1 MISEQ
6 GTIKVSTR
14 LDVNV
19 QKELMAP
26 SFKIGI
32 TFLVIGAVVFAILLI
47 LDIAS
52 IFVELNLDSFSVFY
66 AISLFLL
73 IMGLFLILLVRS
85 SIKAVSKYD
94 KVNSYEF
101 LGGYFIVN
109 QTYFGETVI
118 TAKIYNK
125 QVTRTKES
133 KNYFFIYV
141 DAGAYPI
148 LKSELNAFEL
158 NTIKNAFNKSVAA
171 ATVVAPPM
179 PPQPEVKP
187 QPEEKSEEVKNGDPF
202 DDLK

>member
-66 AISLFLL
+66 AI
-73 IMGLFLILLVRS
+73 
-85 SIKAVSKYD
+85 
-94 KVNSYEF
+94 
-101 LGGYFIVN
+101 
-109 QTYFGETVI
+109 
-118 TAKIYNK
+118 
-125 QVTRTKES
+125 
-133 KNYFFIYV
+133 
-141 DAGAYPI
+141 
-148 LKSELNAFEL
+148 
-158 NTIKNAFNKSVAA
+158 
-171 ATVVAPPM
+171 
-179 PPQPEVKP
+179 
-187 QPEEKSEEVKNGDPF
+187 
-202 DDLK
+202 

>member
-171 ATVVAPPM
+171 ATVVAPQM
-179 PPQPEVKP
+179 PPQPEVIP
-187 QPEEKSEEVKNGDPF
+187 HPEEKSEEIKNGDPF